1 MKVADF
7 FTSGMASPP
16 TLAEDASA
24 EVLPSHSSHHAVKSS
39 KASKV
44 VTTKTKSSTT
54 TAVAA
59 PPPSS
64 SMMTINIRVEKPDII
79 LVENMEDLDTNA
91 IILNVCVWI

>member
-7 FTSGMASPP
+7 FTSGMASPS

-24 EVLPSHSSHHAVKSS
+24 EVLPSHSSYHTVKSS

-44 VTTKTKSSTT
+44 GTSKRKSSSA
-54 TAVAA
+54 TAVAT

-64 SMMTINIRVEKPDII
+64 SIMTINIRVEKPDII
-79 LVENMEDLDTNA
+79 LVEDMEDLDTNA
-91 IILNVCVWI
+91 IVLNVCI

>member
-16 TLAEDASA
+16 TSVEDASA
-24 EVLPSHSSHHAVKSS
+24 EVATAHASHHTVKSS

-44 VTTKTKSSTT
+44 VTAKTKSTA
-54 TAVAA
+54 TAVTAR
-59 PPPSS
+59 PSS
-64 SMMTINIRVEKPDII
+64 SSMITVNIRVEKPDII